1 MSANFRRLPPAGARR
16 GSGLRRAGAGLAALL
31 LTQALAAPPLV
42 FAQGVAPA
50 AKNGGAVRDA
60 KGDLRINLV
69 NVDIASAVQAVAAAT
84 GQNFIVDPRVKGQ
97 ITLQFEQPVSPAQVY
112 RALLTQ
118 LRLAGYAVVEHDGVY
133 QVVPEADAKLQ
144 SGPVGVG
151 LAPQSVPG
159 RGDQV
164 VTQIFQLRNAAAS
177 SLLPVL
183 RPLISPNNTINVS
196 PSGNALVITDYA
208 DNLKRI
214 ARIIAAL
221 DVPSGSEV
229 TVVPLRYA
237 VASELA
243 PTLQKL
249 IDLQSGSSG
258 VVPGAPNAPQGAA
271 VIAGSG
277 AMRAVIIPEDLS
289 NSLIVRATNG
299 AQLGEIERMI
309 KRLDRPQADED
320 NIHVVYLRNANATDL
335 ARTLRGV
342 LARGE
347 GGSALSGTRSGA
359 TGNLRGNPGS
369 NPQQPGLSGLTGAN
383 SSGMGN
389 DSAGLGQ
396 APEFSST
403 ETGATLTLP
412 SGGTVY
418 ADNALNALIIN
429 APQPV
434 YQQLRRVIEKLDVRR
449 AQVYVEAL
457 IAEVDAN
464 KAAQLGIQWQSIA
477 ASAGNN
483 NAIVG
488 GTNFGTG
495 GSNIINLQAA
505 ISGGGSAAGQALASG
520 SLALPNGLN
529 IGVLH
534 NFAGIVTL
542 GLLANFLQTHDGANI
557 LSAPNLMTLD
567 NQEAKIVVGQNVP
580 FITGQYAQT
589 GSTATVTPF
598 QTIERKDVGL
608 TLKVRPQITA
618 GNTIKMDV
626 YQEVSSISSQSNSA
640 GIITNKRSIQTA
652 VLVNDG
658 QTIVLGGL
666 MQDNVTENNSK
677 IPGLG
682 DIPGLG
688 ALFRSN
694 SRSAQKTDLMVFLR
708 PIIVRSEDAGS
719 LISQQRYDTMRGLQQ
734 GAQLPPQFAMPNLPG
749 PILPSLSAPQNEPPG
764 AATPPSAAAAMDT
777 AMLPPA
783 TAQAASA
790 GNVLQYVTARNSE
803 GSTLVDI
810 AFRDTVGS
818 APAVFAMTDPA
829 RLVLDFA
836 GARTPSRNLLQTFDA
851 GPLQSAQLMDG
862 QGKARVILNLGQAV
876 SYTTAQQGNHVLV
889 TLLPEP
895 PSAPPK
901 PPTAR

>member
-1 MSANFRRLPPAGARR
+1 MHPHVKHRTQDSRWSRRLLVLLLVPLLMLQPVMAQAPAPSGTAGDAKRSAN
-16 GSGLRRAGAGLAALL
+16 
-31 LTQALAAPPLV
+31 
-42 FAQGVAPA
+42 
-50 AKNGGAVRDA
+50 
-60 KGDLRINLV
+60 GDLTINLV
-69 NVDIASAVQAVAAAT
+69 NADIASAVQAVAAAT
-84 GQNFIVDPRVKGQ
+84 GRNFIVDPRVKGQ
-97 ITLQFEQPVSPAQVY
+97 VTLQFEKPVPPQKVFQ
-112 RALLTQ
+112 ALLTQ
-118 LRLAGYAVVEHDGVY
+118 LRLAGFAVVEHDGVF

-151 LAPQSVPG
+151 LAPSHIPG

-164 VTQIFQLRNAAAS
+164 VTQIFQLRNASAN

-196 PSGNALVITDYA
+196 PSGNALVVTDYA

-221 DVPSGSEV
+221 DVPTGTEV
-229 TVVPLRYA
+229 TVVPLTYA
-237 VASELA
+237 VASDLA

-249 IDLQSGSSG
+249 IDMQTVNAST
-258 VVPGAPNAPQGAA
+258 PGAERGQAA
-271 VIAGSG
+271 IASGSG
-277 AMRAVIIPEDLS
+277 AMRAVILPENAS

-299 AQLGEIERMI
+299 AQLAQIEQMI
-309 KRLDRPQADED
+309 RRLDRPQNDQD
-320 NIHVVYLRNANATDL
+320 NIHVVYLRNANAADL

-342 LARGE
+342 LAAQGS
-347 GGSALSGTRSGA
+347 GSATEGPSQTKSL
-359 TGNLRGNPGS
+359 GNSQNQGNANNAS
-369 NPQQPGLSGLTGAN
+369 GLS
-383 SSGMGN
+383 SSG
-389 DSAGLGQ
+389 SSSTTSPGLGQ
-396 APEFSST
+396 TPDFTST
-403 ETGATLTLP
+403 GSDATVNLP
-412 SGGTVY
+412 QGGTVY

-434 YQQLRRVIEKLDVRR
+434 YMQLRRVIERLDVRR

-477 ASAGNN
+477 ASSGNN

-495 GSNIINLQAA
+495 GSNIINLQAGLS
-505 ISGGGSAAGQALASG
+505 SGGSTAGSAITSG
-520 SLALPNGLN
+520 TLTIPNGLN

-534 NFAGIVTL
+534 NFAGVVTL

-567 NQEAKIVVGQNVP
+567 NEEAKIVVGQNVP

-618 GNTIKMDV
+618 GGAIKMDV

-666 MQDNVTENNSK
+666 MQDNVSENNSK

-682 DIPGLG
+682 DIPGIG

-694 SRSAQKTDLMVFLR
+694 SRTAQKTDLMVFLR
-708 PIIVRSEDAGS
+708 PIVVRTENQGNI
-719 LISQQRYDTMRGLQQ
+719 LSQQRYDTMRGLQGNAQLPAQLGMPDMPGPVMPSLRDDGGGAPAGASAPGSASTQSSASTKAMSRGGPTAANALQSLQAQAQAGATEVEIGFSQPLAAPPTAFTLSDPIRLILDFQ
-734 GAQLPPQFAMPNLPG
+734 GAQSQ
-749 PILPSLSAPQNEPPG
+749 LSSKTQ
-764 AATPPSAAAAMDT
+764 S
-777 AMLPPA
+777 
-783 TAQAASA
+783 
-790 GNVLQYVTARNSE
+790 
-803 GSTLVDI
+803 
-810 AFRDTVGS
+810 
-818 APAVFAMTDPA
+818 
-829 RLVLDFA
+829 
-836 GARTPSRNLLQTFDA
+836 FDL
-851 GPLQSAQLMDG
+851 GPLQSASVMDG
-862 QGKARVILNLGQAV
+862 QGKTRVILNLSQ
-876 SYTTAQQGNHVLV
+876 TTHYVTEVRGKQLRV
-889 TLLPEP
+889 TLTPQH
-895 PSAPPK
+895 
-901 PPTAR
+901 

>member
-1 MSANFRRLPPAGARR
+1 MHPHVKHRTQDSRWSRRLLVLLLVPLLMLQPVMAQAPSPSGTAGDAKRSAN
-16 GSGLRRAGAGLAALL
+16 
-31 LTQALAAPPLV
+31 
-42 FAQGVAPA
+42 
-50 AKNGGAVRDA
+50 
-60 KGDLRINLV
+60 GDLTINLV
-69 NVDIASAVQAVAAAT
+69 NADIASAVQAVAAAT
-84 GQNFIVDPRVKGQ
+84 GRNFIVDPRVKGQ
-97 ITLQFEQPVSPAQVY
+97 VTLQFEKPVPPQKVFQ
-112 RALLTQ
+112 ALLTQ
-118 LRLAGYAVVEHDGVY
+118 LRLAGFAVVEHDGVF

-151 LAPQSVPG
+151 LAPSHIPG

-164 VTQIFQLRNAAAS
+164 VTQIFQLRNASAN

-196 PSGNALVITDYA
+196 PSGNALVVTDYA

-221 DVPSGSEV
+221 DVPTGTEV
-229 TVVPLRYA
+229 TVVPLTYA
-237 VASELA
+237 VASDLA

-249 IDLQSGSSG
+249 IDMQTVSAAT
-258 VVPGAPNAPQGAA
+258 PGAAGAQVA
-271 VIAGSG
+271 AASSG
-277 AMRAVIIPEDLS
+277 AMRAVILPETAS

-299 AQLGEIERMI
+299 AQLAEIEQMI
-309 KRLDRPQADED
+309 RRLDRPQNDQD
-320 NIHVVYLRNANATDL
+320 NIHVVYLRNANAADL

-342 LARGE
+342 LAAQGS
-347 GGSALSGTRSGA
+347 GSATEGPSQTKSL
-359 TGNLRGNPGS
+359 GNSQNQGNANNAS
-369 NPQQPGLSGLTGAN
+369 GLS
-383 SSGMGN
+383 SSG
-389 DSAGLGQ
+389 SSSTTSPGLGQ
-396 APEFSST
+396 TPDFTST
-403 ETGATLTLP
+403 GSDATVNLP
-412 SGGTVY
+412 QGGTVY

-434 YQQLRRVIEKLDVRR
+434 YMQLRRVIERLDVRR

-477 ASAGNN
+477 ASSGNN

-495 GSNIINLQAA
+495 GSNIINLQAGLS
-505 ISGGGSAAGQALASG
+505 SGGSTAGSAITSG
-520 SLALPNGLN
+520 TLTIPNGLN

-534 NFAGIVTL
+534 NFAGVVTL

-567 NQEAKIVVGQNVP
+567 NEEAKIVVGQNVP

-618 GNTIKMDV
+618 GGAIKMDV

-666 MQDNVTENNSK
+666 MQDNVSENNSK

-682 DIPGLG
+682 DIPGIG

-694 SRSAQKTDLMVFLR
+694 SRTATKTDLMVFLR
-708 PIIVRSEDAGS
+708 PIVVRTENQGNI
-719 LISQQRYDTMRGLQQ
+719 LSQQRYDTMRGLQGNAQLPAQLGMPDMPGPVMPSLRDDGGGAPAGASAPGSASTQSSASTKAMSRGGPTAANALQSLQAQAQAGATEVEIGFSQPLAAPPTAFTLSDPIRLILDFQ
-734 GAQLPPQFAMPNLPG
+734 GAQSQ
-749 PILPSLSAPQNEPPG
+749 LSSKTQ
-764 AATPPSAAAAMDT
+764 S
-777 AMLPPA
+777 
-783 TAQAASA
+783 
-790 GNVLQYVTARNSE
+790 
-803 GSTLVDI
+803 
-810 AFRDTVGS
+810 
-818 APAVFAMTDPA
+818 
-829 RLVLDFA
+829 
-836 GARTPSRNLLQTFDA
+836 FDL
-851 GPLQSAQLMDG
+851 GPLQSASVMDG
-862 QGKARVILNLGQAV
+862 QGKTRVILNLSQ
-876 SYTTAQQGNHVLV
+876 TTRYVTEVRGTHLRV
-889 TLLPEP
+889 TLTPQH
-895 PSAPPK
+895 
-901 PPTAR
+901 

>member
-1 MSANFRRLPPAGARR
+1 MHPDLKPEHHASRRMRR
-16 GSGLRRAGAGLAALL
+16 YLALL
-31 LTQALAAPPLV
+31 LVPLLMLQPVMAQAPSGTA
-42 FAQGVAPA
+42 G
-50 AKNGGAVRDA
+50 DA
-60 KGDLRINLV
+60 KRNASGDLTINLV
-69 NVDIASAVQAVAAAT
+69 NADIASAVQAVAAAT
-84 GQNFIVDPRVKGQ
+84 GRNFIVDPRVRGQ
-97 ITLQFEQPVSPAQVY
+97 VTLQFEKPVSPQRVFQ
-112 RALLTQ
+112 ALLTQ
-118 LRLAGYAVVEHDGVY
+118 LRLAGFAVVEHDGVY

-151 LAPQSVPG
+151 LAPSHIPG

-164 VTQIFQLRNAAAS
+164 VTQIFQLRNASAS

-196 PSGNALVITDYA
+196 PSGNALVVTDYA

-214 ARIIAAL
+214 ARIIAGL
-221 DVPSGSEV
+221 DVPTGTDV
-229 TVVPLRYA
+229 TVVPLSYA
-237 VASELA
+237 VASDLA

-249 IDLQSGSSG
+249 IDMQTAQPGG
-258 VVPGAPNAPQGAA
+258 PGAPGAQA
-271 VIAGSG
+271 AFANSA
-277 AMRAVIIPEDLS
+277 AMRAVILPENAS

-299 AQLGEIERMI
+299 AQLAEIEQMI
-309 KRLDRPQADED
+309 HRLDRPQSDQD
-320 NIHVVYLRNANATDL
+320 NIHVVYLRNANAADL

-342 LARGE
+342 LAAQGA
-347 GGSALSGTRSGA
+347 GSASSGGPSQTKPLGGTQSMSGS
-359 TGNLRGNPGS
+359 NNGNP
-369 NPQQPGLSGLTGAN
+369 
-383 SSGMGN
+383 SS
-389 DSAGLGQ
+389 SASYDATSPGLGQ
-396 APEFSST
+396 APEF
-403 ETGATLTLP
+403 GATGGDSTVNLP
-412 SGGTVY
+412 QGGTVY

-434 YQQLRRVIEKLDVRR
+434 YMQLRRVIGKLDVRR

-495 GSNIINLQAA
+495 GSNIINLQAGL
-505 ISGGGSAAGQALASG
+505 SSG
-520 SLALPNGLN
+520 SGAGTAIANGTLNIPNGLN

-534 NFAGIVTL
+534 DFAGVVTL
-542 GLLANFLQTHDGANI
+542 GFLANFLQTHDGANI

-567 NQEAKIVVGQNVP
+567 NEEAKIVVGQNVP

-618 GNTIKMDV
+618 GGAIRMDV
-626 YQEVSSISSQSNSA
+626 YQEVSSISSQSNTA
-640 GIITNKRSIQTA
+640 GIITNKRSIQTS

-666 MQDNVTENNSK
+666 MQDNVSENNSK

-694 SRSAQKTDLMVFLR
+694 SRTATKTDLMVFLR
-708 PIIVRSEDAGS
+708 PIVVRTENQGNV
-719 LISQQRYDTMRGLQQ
+719 LSQQRYEAMRGLQNQ
-734 GAQLPPQFAMPNLPG
+734 AQLPPQLGMPYMPG
-749 PILPSLSAPQNEPPG
+749 PVLPSFRDEADELPAGEPGG
-764 AATPPSAAAAMDT
+764 AAAPPLASPRATTEPSPGINTLQSLQAHRQADATVVELGFSQPLT
-777 AMLPPA
+777 APP
-783 TAQAASA
+783 TAF
-790 GNVLQYVTARNSE
+790 
-803 GSTLVDI
+803 TL
-810 AFRDTVGS
+810 S
-818 APAVFAMTDPA
+818 DPI
-829 RLVLDFA
+829 RLVLDFQDA
-836 GARTPSRNLLQTFDA
+836 HSLLGSKSQHFDL
-851 GPLQSAQLMDG
+851 GPLRSADVIDG
-862 QGKARVILNLGQAV
+862 QGKSRVILNLNQ
-876 SYTTAQQGNHVLV
+876 TTRYATEVQGRRLRVILTPQH
-889 TLLPEP
+889 
-895 PSAPPK
+895 
-901 PPTAR
+901 

>member
-1 MSANFRRLPPAGARR
+1 MKHRTQDSRWSRRLLVLLLVPLLMLQPVMAQAPPPSGTAGDATRSAN
-16 GSGLRRAGAGLAALL
+16 
-31 LTQALAAPPLV
+31 
-42 FAQGVAPA
+42 
-50 AKNGGAVRDA
+50 
-60 KGDLRINLV
+60 GDLTINLV
-69 NVDIASAVQAVAAAT
+69 NADIASAVQAVAAAT
-84 GQNFIVDPRVKGQ
+84 GRNFIVDPRVKGQ
-97 ITLQFEQPVSPAQVY
+97 VTLQFEKPVPPQKVFQ
-112 RALLTQ
+112 ALLTQ
-118 LRLAGYAVVEHDGVY
+118 LRLAGFAVVEHDGVF

-151 LAPQSVPG
+151 LAPSHIPG

-164 VTQIFQLRNAAAS
+164 VTQIFQLRNASAN

-196 PSGNALVITDYA
+196 PSGNALVVTDYA

-221 DVPSGSEV
+221 DVPTGTEV
-229 TVVPLRYA
+229 TVVPLTYA
-237 VASELA
+237 VASDLA

-249 IDLQSGSSG
+249 IDMQT
-258 VVPGAPNAPQGAA
+258 VNAATPGAAGAQAA
-271 VIAGSG
+271 VASSSG
-277 AMRAVIIPEDLS
+277 AMRAVILPENAS

-299 AQLGEIERMI
+299 AQLAQIEQMI
-309 KRLDRPQADED
+309 RRLDRPQNDQD
-320 NIHVVYLRNANATDL
+320 NIHVVYLRNANAADL

-342 LARGE
+342 LAAQGS
-347 GGSALSGTRSGA
+347 GSAAEGRSQSKSLGDSQSLSNGNNPSASSTSG
-359 TGNLRGNPGS
+359 
-369 NPQQPGLSGLTGAN
+369 
-383 SSGMGN
+383 SS
-389 DSAGLGQ
+389 STTSPGLGQ
-396 APEFSST
+396 TPDFTST
-403 ETGATLTLP
+403 ASDATVNLP
-412 SGGTVY
+412 QGGTVY

-434 YQQLRRVIEKLDVRR
+434 YMQLRRVIERLDVRR

-477 ASAGNN
+477 ASSGNN

-495 GSNIINLQAA
+495 GSNIINLQAGLS
-505 ISGGGSAAGQALASG
+505 SGGSTAASAITSG
-520 SLALPNGLN
+520 TLTVPTGLN

-534 NFAGIVTL
+534 NFAGVVTL

-567 NQEAKIVVGQNVP
+567 NEEAKIVVGQNVP

-618 GNTIKMDV
+618 GGAIKMDV

-666 MQDNVTENNSK
+666 MQDNVSENNSK

-682 DIPGLG
+682 DIPGIG

-694 SRSAQKTDLMVFLR
+694 SRTATKTDLMVFLR
-708 PIIVRSEDAGS
+708 PIVVRTENQGNI
-719 LISQQRYDTMRGLQQ
+719 LSQQRYDTMRGLQGNAQLPAQLGMPDMPGPVMPSLRDDGGGAPAGASAPGSASTQSSASTKAMSRGGPTAANALQSLQAQAQAGATEVEIGFSQPLAAPPTAFTLSDPIRLILDFQ
-734 GAQLPPQFAMPNLPG
+734 GAQSQ
-749 PILPSLSAPQNEPPG
+749 LSSKTQ
-764 AATPPSAAAAMDT
+764 S
-777 AMLPPA
+777 
-783 TAQAASA
+783 
-790 GNVLQYVTARNSE
+790 
-803 GSTLVDI
+803 
-810 AFRDTVGS
+810 
-818 APAVFAMTDPA
+818 
-829 RLVLDFA
+829 
-836 GARTPSRNLLQTFDA
+836 FDL
-851 GPLQSAQLMDG
+851 GPLQSASVMDG
-862 QGKARVILNLGQAV
+862 QGKTRVILNLSQ
-876 SYTTAQQGNHVLV
+876 TTRYVTEVRGTHLRV
-889 TLLPEP
+889 TLTPQH
-895 PSAPPK
+895 
-901 PPTAR
+901 